1 MGTLGRGSARAS
13 IGPAIFLLMACA
25 FPVLSM
31 GQATS
36 SPTPAQV
43 EAFRNLPPGQQQ
55 AVLEAVSGQASGT
68 TRRDPQLTKPVVPT
82 TATKDQPAAGSAAVD
97 MGPPVITSRATLLL
111 DVSVRPEILKVEGP
125 LKDLI
130 VSRRDRIAAGNPYT
144 VDDEGRLTL
153 PLLSPIALG
162 GLTDVQAAQRL
173 NADPRLQGMQFLV
186 ALLPIEPTG
195 TEALKPFGY
204 DLFTEAPATFAP
216 VDDVPVPADYRL
228 GPGDNITIELF
239 GKKSAR
245 YLLVVDRNGALMI
258 PEFGPV
264 QVNGMSFDQVR
275 GGIDQRVSTQMIG
288 VRASVTM
295 GQLRS
300 IKVFVV
306 GDATRPGAYTVSG
319 LSTITNAL
327 FTSGGVSKIG
337 SLRNIELK
345 RGGATVARL
354 DLYDLLLR
362 GDTSKDLPLRQ
373 GDAILVPAIGST
385 AGIAGEI
392 RRPAI
397 YEFRAGDSV
406 GDLIEL
412 SGGLS
417 PQADPRQA
425 RLERIGANRERAV
438 LNIDVSGESGRDV
451 RLLSGDVLTIPQ
463 VFADTRGVML
473 DGHVLRP
480 GAYAWRE
487 GMRLSDLLGSLQV
500 FRVNADQRYV
510 LIRREHLPER
520 RIEAISADAARAIAE
535 RGGAADPLLQSGDRV
550 MVFSRQA
557 DRGAPLGD
565 LVEEMRLQAR
575 DNQAQPVVSIN
586 GRVRAPGDYPLE
598 ANMTIDAL
606 LRAGGGFDEAASPTS
621 AELTRYE
628 VINGESRKTEVL
640 QLNLASATGTAT
652 QLRPYDVLVVKETPD
667 WRARESI
674 TLTGEVRFPGT
685 YPIRKGER
693 LSSVIERAG
702 GLTDIAF
709 AKGSVFTREELKE
722 QERKQIQTLVD
733 RLQGDLAL
741 VALQN
746 TQSTNG
752 QNVTETLAAGQS
764 LLTQLREAT
773 PTGRLVINLEQALR
787 NEQSDDD
794 IELRGGDTLVVPR
807 FKHYVSVIGE
817 VQNATTHVY
826 KNDLDRDDY
835 VQLSG
840 GTTERADEKRT
851 YVVRANGSVI
861 AQPGAYWFRRG
872 SSNRMEPGDTVVVPI
887 DADRVRAL
895 PLWTAITS
903 VVANLAI
910 SAAALASL

>member
-1 MGTLGRGSARAS
+1 
-13 IGPAIFLLMACA
+13 
-25 FPVLSM
+25 
-31 GQATS
+31 
-36 SPTPAQV
+36 
-43 EAFRNLPPGQQQ
+43 
-55 AVLEAVSGQASGT
+55 
-68 TRRDPQLTKPVVPT
+68 
-82 TATKDQPAAGSAAVD
+82 
-97 MGPPVITSRATLLL
+97 MGPPVIKGRATLLL

-125 LKDLI
+125 TKDLI
-130 VSRRDRIAAGNPYT
+130 VSRRDRIAAGNPYV
-144 VDDEGRLTL
+144 VDDEGRLSL

-173 NADPRLQGMQFLV
+173 NADPRLQGMTFLV

-204 DLFTEAPATFAP
+204 DLFTEVPATFAP
-216 VDDVPVPADYRL
+216 VDDVPVPSDYRL

-239 GKKSAR
+239 GKRSAR
-245 YLLVVDRNGALMI
+245 YLLVVDRSGALTI

-275 GGIDQRVSTQMIG
+275 NGVDQRVSTQMIG

-327 FTSGGVSKIG
+327 FTSGGVNKIG

-397 YEFRAGDSV
+397 YEFRQGDTV

-425 RLERIGANRERAV
+425 RLERIGANRERTV
-438 LNIDVSGESGRDV
+438 LTVDVSGDNGRNV

-463 VFADTRGVML
+463 VFADTRGVL
-473 DGHVLRP
+473 LEGHVLRP
-480 GAYAWRE
+480 GGYAWHE

-500 FRVNADQRYV
+500 FKLNADQRYV

-535 RGGAADPLLQSGDRV
+535 RGGAGDPLLQCGDRV

-598 ANMTIDAL
+598 AGMTVEGL
-606 LRAGGGFDEAASPTS
+606 VRAGGGFDEAASPTS

-628 VINGESRKTEVL
+628 VVNGESRKTEVL
-640 QLNLASATGTAT
+640 QLNLASTTGTAT
-652 QLRPYDVLVVKETPD
+652 PLRPYDVLVVKETPD
-667 WRARESI
+667 WRGREAI
-674 TLTGEVRFPGT
+674 TLMGEVRFPGT

-746 TQSTNG
+746 TQATSG

-764 LLTQLREAT
+764 LLTQLRDAT
-773 PTGRLVINLEQALR
+773 PTGRLVIDLDKALR
-787 NEQSDDD
+787 SKQSDDD
-794 IELRGGDTLVVPR
+794 IELRGGDMLVVPR

-826 KNDLDRDDY
+826 KADLNRDAY
-835 VQLSG
+835 IELSG
-840 GTTERADEKRT
+840 GTTQRADEKRT

-861 AQPGAYWFRRG
+861 AQQGAYWFRRG
-872 SSNRMEPGDTVVVPI
+872 SGGRMEPGDTVVVPI

-895 PLWTAITS
+895 PLWTAISS